1 MRTAGASRK
10 SDGITWQLQIRQYV
24 SFFPMQVLCKQ
35 CHRGHVIDGINVY
48 GSRVARLYIYR
59 NAADSTW
66 VSLAMYAAENA

>member
-1 MRTAGASRK
+1 
-10 SDGITWQLQIRQYV
+10 
-24 SFFPMQVLCKQ
+24 MQVLCKE